1 MDAKDLRAIL
11 LSTTIL
17 TSLVSAEAKPQGVGD
32 EARVKWLVDHAAP
45 IASISPGSEG
55 FADLEAFRRA
65 VGNARIVMLGE
76 QSHGDGA
83 TFLAKTRII
92 EFLHQQMGF
101 DVLVFES
108 GLYDC
113 RKAWSLLQH
122 GEDAK
127 TAAGRC
133 LFDVWS
139 NSQEV
144 QPLLH
149 YLGTASRTDRPLEL
163 AGFDMQPSGS
173 ASRDFLVRDLRAYV
187 TRHDPSLAVDTAFG
201 TVASTFEMLFTDPM
215 QWRSLPP
222 DKRAAFQHAVGT
234 VRERLAA
241 GGAPGDTAA
250 FWAQQLKS
258 MGRFFEFAWGLNP
271 QQLDPAIVNMRDAQM
286 ADNLTWLA
294 TQQYPTRRLI
304 VWGATSHLTRNRQTI
319 ENNGAPN
326 MIPMGH
332 HLLETLGA
340 DVYTVMF
347 TSYAGQTG
355 LAREGERGA
364 PQEIGDAAPGSLED
378 LLHRTGHEYA
388 FLDLRRIPYGGEW
401 LREPLLS
408 RPMGHSPMTADWTQV
423 ADAVFFIREMQPST
437 VAR

>member
-1 MDAKDLRAIL
+1 
-11 LSTTIL
+11 
-17 TSLVSAEAKPQGVGD
+17 
-32 EARVKWLVDHAAP
+32 
-45 IASISPGSEG
+45 
-55 FADLEAFRRA
+55 
-65 VGNARIVMLGE
+65 MLGE

-83 TFLAKTRII
+83 TFLAKTRLI
-92 EFLHQQMGF
+92 EFLHQQMEF

-113 RKAWSLLQH
+113 RKAWSLMQH

-144 QPLLH
+144 QPLLD
-149 YLGTASRTDRPLEL
+149 YVGAASRTDRPLEL
-163 AGFDMQPSGS
+163 AGFDMQPNGS
-173 ASRDFLVRDLRAYV
+173 ASRDFFVSDLREFV
-187 TRHDPSLAVDTAFG
+187 TRHDPALAADTVFA
-201 TVASTFEMLFTDPM
+201 TVAGTIEMLFTNPM
-215 QWRSLPP
+215 QWRSLPAEE
-222 DKRAAFQHAVGT
+222 RAAFHHTVGT
-234 VRERLAA
+234 VRERLMA
-241 GGAPGDTAA
+241 GGTPGDTAA

-258 MGRFFEFAWGLNP
+258 IGQFFEFAWELNP
-271 QQLDPAIVNMRDAQM
+271 QQIDPNIANMRDAQM

-332 HLLETLGA
+332 HLLETLGD

-347 TSYAGQTG
+347 TSYAGQMG

-364 PQEIGDAAPGSLED
+364 PQEIGDAASGSLED
-378 LLHRTGHEYA
+378 LFHRTGNEYA
-388 FLDLRRIPYGGEW
+388 FLDLRRIPVGGEW
-401 LREPLLS
+401 LSNPLLS
-408 RPMGHSPMTADWTQV
+408 RPMGHSPMTADWTRV
-423 ADAVFFIREMQPST
+423 ADAVFFIREMTPST